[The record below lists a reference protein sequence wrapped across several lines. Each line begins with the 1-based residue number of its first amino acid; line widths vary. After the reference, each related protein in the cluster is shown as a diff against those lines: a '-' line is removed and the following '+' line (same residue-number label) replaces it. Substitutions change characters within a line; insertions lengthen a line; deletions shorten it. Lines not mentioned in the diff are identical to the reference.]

1 MRDQHQPDRQQPD
14 AEDRQKPEQAADH
27 AENSQRQ
34 PMPADCGVA
43 GPTDDSLQADVLLEP
58 IQRAVEQVL
67 RVFVVH
73 S

>member
-1 MRDQHQPDRQQPD
+1 
-14 AEDRQKPEQAADH
+14 
-27 AENSQRQ
+27 
-34 PMPADCGVA
+34 
-43 GPTDDSLQADVLLEP
+43 LQADVLLEP